1 MNRLLSLIIALC
13 MTPLAAGQDGGL
25 SGPIWG
31 EGPSETGS
39 GGSADAGT
47 EPSTAQKVAS
57 PSADSGGSTATKI
70 NGRTSSST
78 ALLATDTVDLYE
90 IRISSPTAFEVNT
103 SGSSFDTAL
112 FLFRKSI
119 NANGVPEAYPV
130 AMNDNAAVTGNTS
143 GYSQIKNIVSPTG
156 GASIPNLTAGTYYL
170 GVAKSGAV
178 PLRCGIDP
186 TYGALFTYTAG
197 STQLVLPSANQGNL
211 KLCEWNFG
219 AAGGDYTINLVGGV
233 TVPRSSTCVSAP
245 MLGQGTYPFGNAG
258 TADDTEDRRI
268 GLFNVCGISG
278 GWLANPTWF
287 RIAPCN
293 GQLTVRICPN
303 TAAANIYGFVLYR
316 GSCGNLE
323 PIGCGSSASAS
334 GCARGAEGSFT
345 VEQCDDL
352 YVAFGPIAFTA
363 PASVVTSAG
372 TILIQCAST
381 PVCPTTADINGDGTV
396 SGDDLALLLASWGT

>member
-1 MNRLLSLIIALC
+1 MTSLV
-13 MTPLAAGQDGGL
+13 AAQDGGL

-31 EGPSETGS
+31 EGPTETGS

-47 EPSTAQKVAS
+47 EPATAQKVAS
-57 PSADSGGSTATKI
+57 PSSGSSGSTATKI

-78 ALLATDTVDLYE
+78 SILATDTVDLYE
-90 IRISSPTAFEVNT
+90 IRISSPTTFEVNT

-112 FLFRKSI
+112 FLFRKAI

-130 AMNDNAAVTGNTS
+130 AMNDNAAVSGNIS
-143 GYSQIKNIVSPTG
+143 GYSQIKNTISPGG

-170 GVAKSGAV
+170 GVSKSGAI

-197 STQLVLPSANQGNL
+197 STQLILPSGNQGSL
-211 KLCEWNFG
+211 KLCEWNL
-219 AAGGDYTINLVGGV
+219 ASAGGEYTINLVGGV

-245 MLGQGTYPFGNAG
+245 VLGEGTYSFGNAG

-287 RIAPCN
+287 RVAPCN
-293 GQLTVRICPN
+293 GQLTVRICPTN
-303 TAAANIYGFVLYR
+303 TAANIYGFVLYR

-323 PIGCGSSASAS
+323 PIGCGSSSSAS
-334 GCARGAEGSFT
+334 GCARGAEGTFT
-345 VEQCDDL
+345 VDQCDDL
-352 YVAFGPIAFTA
+352 YVAFGPLAFTS
-363 PASVVTSAG
+363 PASVVTSPGA
-372 TILIQCAST
+372 IVIQCAAT

-396 SGDDLALLLASWGT
+396 SGDDLALLLASWGS

>member
-1 MNRLLSLIIALC
+1 MHRLLSLTLI
-13 MTPLAAGQDGGL
+13 LAMSSLVAAQDGGL

-31 EGPSETGS
+31 EGPTETGS

-47 EPSTAQKVAS
+47 EPATAQKVAS
-57 PSADSGGSTATKI
+57 PSSDSSGSTATKI

-78 ALLATDTVDLYE
+78 SLLATDTVDLFE
-90 IRISSPTAFEVNT
+90 IRISSPTTFEVNT

-112 FLFRKSI
+112 FLFRKVI
-119 NANGVPEAYPV
+119 NVNGVPEAYPV
-130 AMNDNAAVTGNTS
+130 AMNDNAAVSGNTS
-143 GYSQIKNIVSPTG
+143 GYSQIKNTISPGG

-170 GVAKSGAV
+170 GVSKSGAI
-178 PLRCGIDP
+178 PLRCGVDP
-186 TYGALFTYTAG
+186 IYGALFTYTAG
-197 STQLVLPSANQGNL
+197 STQLILPSGNQGIL
-211 KLCEWNFG
+211 KLCEWNL
-219 AAGGDYTINLVGGV
+219 ASAGGEYTINLVGGV

-245 MLGQGTYPFGNAG
+245 VLGEGTYSFGNAG

-287 RIAPCN
+287 RVAPCN
-293 GQLTVRICPN
+293 GQLTVRICPTN
-303 TAAANIYGFVLYR
+303 TAANIYGFVLYR

-334 GCARGAEGSFT
+334 GCARGAEGTFT
-345 VEQCDDL
+345 VDQCDDL
-352 YVAFGPIAFTA
+352 YVAFGPLAFTS
-363 PASVVTSAG
+363 PASVVTSPGA
-372 TILIQCAST
+372 IVIQCAAT

-396 SGDDLALLLASWGT
+396 SGDDLALLLASWGG

>member
-1 MNRLLSLIIALC
+1 MHRLLSLTLTLA
-13 MTPLAAGQDGGL
+13 MTSLVAAQDGGL

-31 EGPSETGS
+31 EGPTETGS

-47 EPSTAQKVAS
+47 EPATAQKVAS
-57 PSADSGGSTATKI
+57 PSSDSGGSSATKI

-78 ALLATDTVDLYE
+78 SLLANDTVDLFE
-90 IRISSPTAFEVNT
+90 ILISAPILFEVNT

-112 FLFRKSI
+112 FLFRKVI

-130 AMNDNAAVTGNTS
+130 AMNDNAAVSGNTS
-143 GYSQIKNIVSPTG
+143 GYSQIKNTIIPGG

-170 GVAKSGAV
+170 GVSKSGAI

-186 TYGALFTYTAG
+186 VYGALFTYAAG
-197 STQLVLPSANQGNL
+197 STQLILPSGNQGSL
-211 KLCEWNFG
+211 KLCEWNL
-219 AAGGDYTINLVGGV
+219 ASAGGEYTINLVGGV
-233 TVPRSSTCVSAP
+233 TVPRSSSCVSAP
-245 MLGQGTYPFGNAG
+245 VLGEGTYPFGNAG

-287 RIAPCN
+287 RVAPCN
-293 GQLTVRICPN
+293 GQLTVRICPTN
-303 TAAANIYGFVLYR
+303 TAANIYGFVLYR

-334 GCARGAEGSFT
+334 GCARGAEGTFT
-345 VEQCDDL
+345 VDQCDDL
-352 YVAFGPIAFTA
+352 YVAFGPLAFTS
-363 PASVVTSAG
+363 PASVVTSPGA
-372 TILIQCAST
+372 IVIQCAAT

-396 SGDDLALLLASWGT
+396 SGDDLALLLASWGG